1 MPFVNVKLVDG
12 VFTTQE
18 KHDMAAALTEV
29 MVKFEGSEAFREI
42 VWVLIEELH
51 TDGWHIGG
59 KPFGKPRHPP
69 GHPRPLRRHLPD
81 HRRPPGHPP
90 RPRQGRPLP
99 GEVTQPGTT

>member
-29 MVKFEGSEAFREI
+29 MVRFEGSEAFREI

-59 KPFGKPRHPP
+59 KPFAGPATLLDTLGRSAATYQTID
-69 GHPRPLRRHLPD
+69 GHPVTRPD
-81 HRRPPGHPP
+81 HAKAAPY
-90 RPRQGRPLP
+90 Q
-99 GEVTQPGTT
+99 EK